1 MRDNCLYEHN
11 VFPASSVLTH
21 AQGVLA
27 SFAFV
32 PMPSNLGLLGEDSV
46 DLMRSA
52 SDVCRSVRLC
62 VLWERPSEGWYKLN
76 TDAAVDRAGGFWC
89 SDS

>member
-1 MRDNCLYEHN
+1 MIIVYTSIMYSQPLVCLLMLKG
-11 VFPASSVLTH
+11 FW
-21 AQGVLA
+21 
-27 SFAFV
+27 
-32 PMPSNLGLLGEDSV
+32 LLLPLCLCLLIWVCWDSV

>member
-1 MRDNCLYEHN
+1 MRNNCLYEHN
-11 VFPASSVLTH
+11 VFPASSVLT
-21 AQGVLA
+21 QYSCSRV
-27 SFAFV
+27 
-32 PMPSNLGLLGEDSV
+32 PSNLGLLGEDSV

>member
-1 MRDNCLYEHN
+1 MLILC
-11 VFPASSVLTH
+11 A
-21 AQGVLA
+21 
-27 SFAFV
+27 
-32 PMPSNLGLLGEDSV
+32 LL
-46 DLMRSA
+46 LMY
-52 SDVCRSVRLC
+52 VVSVRLC